1 MQGFVEPDLVNRMT
15 VDSRHWFD
23 HQVNPDDAL
32 VVITASFVPGK
43 NVDMQAPTGSM
54 FLML

>member
-1 MQGFVEPDLVNRMT
+1 MT

-23 HQVNPDDAL
+23 PAADIDEAL
-32 VVITASFVPGK
+32 VVITASIVPGK
-43 NVDMQAPTGSM
+43 NVDMEAPTGAL